1 MDGVEFSSIKSW
13 KDVSHWYYALA
24 RKNLK
29 ITPDIEAVAQ
39 KAVAG
44 KVAFKDKARAIVE
57 YIQDNFRYVSMS
69 LGPYS
74 LEPHPTDQVFK
85 NKYGDCKDLS
95 LDRKSTRLNS
105 SHSQISYAVFCF

>member
-1 MDGVEFSSIKSW
+1 M
-13 KDVSHWYYALA
+13 
-24 RKNLK
+24 
-29 ITPDIEAVAQ
+29 AQ
-39 KAVAG
+39 KAIAG
-44 KVAFKDKARAIVE
+44 KVALKDKARAILE

-95 LDRKSTRLNS
+95 LLCVAMLKVAGIDAHIALFRDEFSITDPRHDHPSPRYLTTL
-105 SHSQISYAVFCF
+105 